1 MMVRPKRMCACEAKR
16 AAAAL
21 LWGLVLFL
29 ATAALLAAVLPRSAA
44 AAAAV
49 AEKPVTLQDQTGVAV
64 TIYDQDLAL
73 VRDQRKI
80 DLTAGLNDLAF
91 VDVSAE
97 MRPETALLR
106 VKDAE
111 VTVRE
116 QNFNF
121 DLLTPEKLL
130 EKSVGRT
137 VRVVTTNPQTGEE
150 KTEEA
155 VVLSVAQ
162 GVVLQIGDRIET
174 MAPGR
179 IVFDGVPPNLRARPT
194 LVIDADSSKPGI
206 VSAQLSYLTG
216 GLGWAADYVAQLSPD
231 EKTLDLDGW
240 VTLTNQSGT
249 SYQNAKLQLVA
260 GDVHRVEQA
269 MARTMDMTAAGA
281 AQPAPQMAEEGL
293 FEYHLYTLARPTTI
307 AENQTKQ
314 VALLTAADV
323 PVEKEYRFAN
333 ISNGSYYFALGE
345 QQRVNATV
353 YVSFANSE
361 DANLGLPLPKGTV
374 RVYKADSAGQVQFV
388 GEDAIDHTPKNEEVR
403 LTLGQ
408 AFDVTAHA
416 RQTRFEQISDRV
428 YESAYE
434 IEFKNAKK
442 EPVTVALVEDIPG
455 EWRVLEE
462 SAKHEAV
469 NAFRARWEVTVPP
482 EGATTLAYSVRVKY

>member
-1 MMVRPKRMCACEAKR
+1 MPARILPLVAFMAALVSTTAVVPPPPP
-16 AAAAL
+16 AAAAGVEERPV
-21 LWGLVLFL
+21 GLD
-29 ATAALLAAVLPRSAA
+29 R
-44 AAAAV
+44 
-49 AEKPVTLQDQTGVAV
+49 QTSVAV
-64 TIYDQDLAL
+64 TIYNQDLAL
-73 VRDQRKI
+73 VRDVRQVE
-80 DLTAGLNDLAF
+80 LAGGENSLAF
-91 VDVSAE
+91 VDVSAL
-97 MRPETALLR
+97 MRPETALLS
-106 VKDAE
+106 VEGAE
-111 VTVRE
+111 VSVLE
-116 QNFNF
+116 QNFDF

-150 KTEEA
+150 KTEAA

-194 LVIDADSSKPGI
+194 LVIDADASKAGI

-216 GLGWAADYVAQLSPD
+216 GLGWAADYVAELSPD

-269 MARTMDMTAAGA
+269 MARTLDMTATGA

-314 VALLTAADV
+314 VALLTAANV

-353 YVSFANSE
+353 YVSFANTE
-361 DANLGLPLPKGTV
+361 EANLGLPLPKGTV

-388 GEDAIDHTPKNEEVR
+388 GEDAIDHTPKNEDVR

-416 RQTRFEQISDRV
+416 RQTRFEQLSDRV

-434 IEFKNAKK
+434 IEFKNAKQ

-462 SAKHEAV
+462 NAKHEAV

-482 EGATTLAYSVRVKY
+482 EGSATLTYSVRVKY